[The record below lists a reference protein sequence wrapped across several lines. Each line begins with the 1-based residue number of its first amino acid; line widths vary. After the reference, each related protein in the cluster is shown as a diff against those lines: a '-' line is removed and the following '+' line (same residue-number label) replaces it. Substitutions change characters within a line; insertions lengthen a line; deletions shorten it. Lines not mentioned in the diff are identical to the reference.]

1 MNMETTKKFVIT
13 INRELGSG
21 GRTIGR
27 KLAER
32 LNVKFYDKAL
42 IKELTKKFELSVE
55 ELEKVKASKRNWWND
70 FVQNYLNRYNVEERF
85 NVESNIATTE
95 NIFRVESQFLKEL
108 AADESCVI
116 AGRSGFYIFR
126 NEPNVFKVLIQS
138 TMEER
143 IKRVMEKQGLTEDE
157 AKKVIAKVDKGR
169 EHYTQQFS
177 GTSRYDTR
185 NYDLVLN
192 VAHLTE
198 DAAVDIIMDYITK
211 QN

>member
-1 MNMETTKKFVIT
+1 MDTNKKFVVT

-21 GRTIGR
+21 GRTIGS

-85 NVESNIATTE
+85 NVETNVATTE

-126 NEPNVFKVLIQS
+126 NEPNAIKVLIQS
-138 TMEER
+138 TMEKR
-143 IKRVMEKQGLTEDE
+143 IERVMEKQGLSEDE

-169 EHYTQQFS
+169 EKYTQEFS

-185 NYDLVLN
+185 NYDLVIN
-192 VAHLTE
+192 VANLTE
-198 DAAVDIIMDYITK
+198 DEAVDVIMEYISK
-211 QN
+211 QK

>member
-1 MNMETTKKFVIT
+1 MDTNKKFVVT

-21 GRTIGR
+21 GRTIGS

-85 NVESNIATTE
+85 NVETNIATTE

-126 NEPNVFKVLIQS
+126 NEPNAIKVLIQS
-138 TMEER
+138 TMEKR
-143 IKRVMEKQGLTEDE
+143 IERVMEKQGLSEEE

-169 EHYTQQFS
+169 EKYTQEFS

-185 NYDLVLN
+185 NYDLVIN
-192 VAHLTE
+192 VANLTE
-198 DAAVDIIMDYITK
+198 DEAVDVIMEYISK
-211 QN
+211 QK

>member
-1 MNMETTKKFVIT
+1 MDTNKKFVVT

-21 GRTIGR
+21 GRTIGS

-85 NVESNIATTE
+85 NVETNVATTE

-126 NEPNVFKVLIQS
+126 NEPNAIKVLIQS
-138 TMEER
+138 TMEKR
-143 IKRVMEKQGLTEDE
+143 IERVMEKQGLSEEE

-169 EHYTQQFS
+169 EKYTQEFS

-185 NYDLVLN
+185 NYDLVIN
-192 VAHLTE
+192 VANLTE
-198 DAAVDIIMDYITK
+198 DEAVDVIMEYISK
-211 QN
+211 QK

>member
-1 MNMETTKKFVIT
+1 MEKSKKFVVT

-27 KLAER
+27 KLAEK
-32 LNVKFYDKAL
+32 LDVKFYDKAL

-70 FVQNYLNRYNVEERF
+70 FVQGYLDRYNVEQRF
-85 NVESNIATTE
+85 NVETNIATTE

-126 NEPNVFKVLIQS
+126 NEPNAIKILIQS
-138 TMEER
+138 TMEKR
-143 IKRVMEKQGLTEDE
+143 IERVMEKQGLTEEE
-157 AKKVIAKVDKGR
+157 AKSVIAKVDKGR

-185 NYDLVLN
+185 NYDLVIN
-192 VAHLTE
+192 VANLTE
-198 DAAVDIIMDYITK
+198 DEAVDIILNYINK
-211 QN
+211 QK

>member
-1 MNMETTKKFVIT
+1 METTKKFVIT

-70 FVQNYLNRYNVEERF
+70 FVQGYLNRYNVEERF
-85 NVESNIATTE
+85 NVEVNVATTE
-95 NIFRVESQFLKEL
+95 NIFRVESQFLKKL

-126 NEPNVFKVLIQS
+126 NEPNAIKILIQS
-138 TMEER
+138 TMEKR
-143 IKRVMEKQGLTEDE
+143 IERVMEKQGLTEEE
-157 AKKVIAKVDKGR
+157 AKTVIAKVDKGR

-185 NYDLVLN
+185 NYDLVIN
-192 VAHLTE
+192 VANQTE
-198 DAAVDIIMDYITK
+198 DEAVDIIMNYINK
-211 QN
+211 QK

>member
-1 MNMETTKKFVIT
+1 MDTNKKFVIT

-32 LNVKFYDKAL
+32 LGVKYYDKAL
-42 IKELTKKFELSVE
+42 VKELTEKFDLSVE
-55 ELEKVKASKRNWWND
+55 ELEKVKSSKFNWWNE
-70 FVQNYLNRYNVEERF
+70 FIQNYMLNYRVEERF
-85 NVESNIATTE
+85 NVENTVATTE
-95 NIFRVESQFLKEL
+95 NLFRVESQFLQKL
-108 AADESCVI
+108 AEDESCVI

-126 NEPNVFKVLIQS
+126 DHPNAFKVLIQS
-138 TMEER
+138 PMPCR
-143 IKRVMEKQGLTEDE
+143 IKRVMERQGLSEAE
-157 AKKVIAKVDKGR
+157 AKKAIDKVDKGR
-169 EHYTQQFS
+169 ERYTQEFS

-192 VAHLTE
+192 VGQLSE
-198 DAAVDIIMDYITK
+198 DAAVDIIMECISK

>member
-1 MNMETTKKFVIT
+1 MDITKKFVIT

-32 LNVKFYDKAL
+32 LEVKFYDKAL
-42 IKELTKKFELSVE
+42 LSELTKVFELSVE

-70 FVQNYLNRYNVEERF
+70 FVQGYLKRYDVEERF
-85 NVESNIATTE
+85 NVESNVATTE
-95 NIFRVESQFLKEL
+95 NIFRIESKFLKEL
-108 AADESCVI
+108 ASDESCVI

-126 NEPNVFKVLIQS
+126 NTPNTLRILIQS
-138 TMEER
+138 TMD
-143 IKRVMEKQGLTEDE
+143 KRVERVMQKQGLSEDE
-157 AKKVIAKVDKGR
+157 ARKVIEKVDRGR

-185 NYDLVLN
+185 NYDLVIN
-192 VAHLTE
+192 VADMTE
-198 DAAVDIIMDYITK
+198 DAAVDLIVDYINR
-211 QN
+211 QNH

>member
-1 MNMETTKKFVIT
+1 METTKKFVVT
-13 INRELGSG
+13 INCELGSG

-42 IKELTKKFELSVE
+42 VKELTKKFDLSVD

-70 FVQNYLNRYNVEERF
+70 FVQGYLNHYNVEERF

-95 NIFRVESQFLKEL
+95 NIFRVESKFLKEL

-126 NEPNVFKVLIQS
+126 NDPNAFKILIQS
-138 TMEER
+138 TMEKR
-143 IKRVMEKQGLTEDE
+143 IQRVMEKQGLSE
-157 AKKVIAKVDKGR
+157 AEAEKVIEKVDKGR
-169 EHYTQQFS
+169 ERYTQEFS

-185 NYDLVLN
+185 NYDLVIN
-192 VAHLTE
+192 VANLTE
-198 DAAVDIIMDYITK
+198 DEAVGIIWEYITK
-211 QN
+211 QKK

>member
-1 MNMETTKKFVIT
+1 METTKKFVVT

-42 IKELTKKFELSVE
+42 IKELTKKFDLSVD

-70 FVQNYLNRYNVEERF
+70 FVQGYLNRYNVEERF
-85 NVESNIATTE
+85 NVESNVATTE

-126 NEPNVFKVLIQS
+126 NDPNAFKILIQS
-138 TMEER
+138 TMEKR
-143 IKRVMEKQGLTEDE
+143 IQRVMEKQGLTEAE
-157 AKKVIAKVDKGR
+157 AEKVIAKVDKGR
-169 EHYTQQFS
+169 ERYTQDFS

-185 NYDLVLN
+185 NYDLVIN
-192 VAHLTE
+192 VANLTE
-198 DAAVDIIMDYITK
+198 DEAVDIILEYITK
-211 QN
+211 QK

>member
-1 MNMETTKKFVIT
+1 METTKKFVIT

-27 KLAER
+27 KLAEQ

-55 ELEKVKASKRNWWND
+55 ELEKVKASKHNWWND
-70 FVQNYLNRYNVEERF
+70 FAQNFLNRNNVEERF
-85 NVESNIATTE
+85 NVESNVATTE

-126 NEPNVFKVLIQS
+126 NDPNAIKVLIQS
-138 TMEER
+138 TMDKR
-143 IKRVMEKQGLTEDE
+143 IKRVMEKQGLSEEE
-157 AKKVIAKVDKGR
+157 AKKAIEKVDKGR
-169 EHYTQQFS
+169 ERYTQEFS

-192 VAHLTE
+192 VADLTE
-198 DAAVDIIMDYITK
+198 DEAVEVIMNYINK
-211 QN
+211 KLS

>member
-1 MNMETTKKFVIT
+1 METTKKFVIT

-27 KLAER
+27 KLAEK

-42 IKELTKKFELSVE
+42 IKELTKKFDLSVE

-70 FVQNYLNRYNVEERF
+70 FVQNYLNRYNIEERF
-85 NVESNIATTE
+85 NVDSNIATTE

-126 NEPNVFKVLIQS
+126 NEPNAIKILIQS
-138 TMEER
+138 TMEQR
-143 IKRVMEKQGLTEDE
+143 IKRVMEKQGLTEEE
-157 AKKVIAKVDKGR
+157 AKKAIEKVDKGR
-169 EHYTQQFS
+169 EKYTKEFS

-192 VAHLTE
+192 VANMKE
-198 DAAVDIIMDYITK
+198 DEAVEVIMSYIDK
-211 QN
+211 KLS

>member
-1 MNMETTKKFVIT
+1 METTKKFVIT

-85 NVESNIATTE
+85 NVEANVATTE

-126 NEPNVFKVLIQS
+126 NEPNAIKILIQS
-138 TMEER
+138 TMEKR
-143 IKRVMEKQGLTEDE
+143 IERVMEKQGLSEED
-157 AKKVIAKVDKGR
+157 AKAVIAKVDKGR

-185 NYDLVLN
+185 NYDLVIN
-192 VAHLTE
+192 VANLTE
-198 DAAVDIIMDYITK
+198 DEAVDVILNYINK
-211 QN
+211 QK

>member
-1 MNMETTKKFVIT
+1 METTKKFVIT

-70 FVQNYLNRYNVEERF
+70 FVQGYLNRYNVEERF
-85 NVESNIATTE
+85 NVEANVATTE

-126 NEPNVFKVLIQS
+126 NEPNAIKILIQS
-138 TMEER
+138 TMEKR
-143 IKRVMEKQGLTEDE
+143 IERVMEKQGLTEEE
-157 AKKVIAKVDKGR
+157 AKAVIAKVDKGR

-185 NYDLVLN
+185 NYDLVIN

-198 DAAVDIIMDYITK
+198 DDAVEVIMDYITK
-211 QN
+211 QK

>member
-1 MNMETTKKFVIT
+1 METTKKFVIT

-70 FVQNYLNRYNVEERF
+70 FVQGYLNRYNVEERF
-85 NVESNIATTE
+85 NVEANVATTE

-126 NEPNVFKVLIQS
+126 NEPNAIKVLIQS
-138 TMEER
+138 TMEKR
-143 IKRVMEKQGLTEDE
+143 IERVMEKQGLTEEE
-157 AKKVIAKVDKGR
+157 AKAVIAKVDKGR

-185 NYDLVLN
+185 NYDLVIN

-198 DAAVDIIMDYITK
+198 DDAVEVIMDYITK
-211 QN
+211 QK